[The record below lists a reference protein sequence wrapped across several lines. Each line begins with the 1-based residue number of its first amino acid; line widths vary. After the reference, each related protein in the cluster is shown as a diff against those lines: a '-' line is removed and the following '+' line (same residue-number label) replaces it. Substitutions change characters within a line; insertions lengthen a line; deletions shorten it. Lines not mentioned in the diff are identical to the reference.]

1 MFMEMRGRSSPD
13 GTVWESRSAEVKNVY
28 INCSVA
34 TLAEY
39 ARAAQEPEM
48 IDKIADLIAA
58 MPAWAG
64 TITGRAV
71 LLCDIADFL
80 AALFCATGVGA
91 PEREVEL

>member
-1 MFMEMRGRSSPD
+1 MVE
-13 GTVWESRSAEVKNVY
+13 
-28 INCSVA
+28 
-34 TLAEY
+34 
-39 ARAAQEPEM
+39 
-48 IDKIADLIAA
+48 KIADLIAA
-58 MPAWAG
+58 LPAWAG